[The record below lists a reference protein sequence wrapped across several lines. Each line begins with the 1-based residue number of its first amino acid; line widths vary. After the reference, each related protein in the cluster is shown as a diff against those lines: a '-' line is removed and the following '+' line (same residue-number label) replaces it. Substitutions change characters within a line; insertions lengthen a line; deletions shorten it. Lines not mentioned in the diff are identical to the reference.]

1 MKITIKRGSEMVI
14 ITFRTRTDRF
24 ESDYERNKFFRGLY
38 GWKQIVPKKDKK
50 YQYHRE
56 GLLDHA
62 EHEKIADSV
71 FMIAVKDMHRVMR
84 YFEEWDDKVDCE
96 AMEVF
101 LRKRTGKL

>member
-38 GWKQIVPKKDKK
+38 GWKQIVPRNHKK
-50 YQYHRE
+50 YFYHRS
-56 GLLDHA
+56 GLLDHI

-71 FMIAVKDMHRVMR
+71 FMVAIKDMERVMQ
-84 YFEEWDDKVDCE
+84 YFEEWHDKVECE
-96 AMEVF
+96 AMEVM
-101 LRKRTGKL
+101 LRKRRPL